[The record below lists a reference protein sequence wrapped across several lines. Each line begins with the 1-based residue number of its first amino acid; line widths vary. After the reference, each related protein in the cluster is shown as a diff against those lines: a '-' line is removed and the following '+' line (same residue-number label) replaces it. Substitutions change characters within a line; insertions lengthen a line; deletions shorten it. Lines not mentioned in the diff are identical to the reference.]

1 MVKNSRIF
9 KAIIAA
15 VLAAAIAIPTTFALH
30 TNVAYAASSSDIQNN
45 IDELEAEQ
53 DALKE
58 QQEAVAQELK
68 QLKAD
73 KKKQLEYKQALD
85 EQMVSIQK
93 EVIVINKKIKTLDK
107 QIKAKQAEIEDD
119 EKQITETFDKL
130 KQRIRALYLAGEAS
144 NLEIL
149 FNAEN
154 IADFADKVEVMKS
167 ITNNDTALID
177 TLKEELN
184 QVKDQKAEIEQK
196 RQEVS
201 DARSEL
207 EAKQK
212 EVQGLVEE
220 SNAVIAEINA
230 SEKEAN
236 SLANQLKS
244 EFNSRSDELAQ
255 AYKDYNAALS
265 KEEQKKRQEA
275 ANKVVDVDDDN
286 YNNDYNVPDNDNSGD
301 GSGSQ
306 GSGTANGQF
315 IWPAPGTTVITSGVG
330 PRWGTNHNGIDISS
344 GNAYGSPIVA
354 ADGGTVIV
362 AVHSGW
368 GGGYGL
374 HVMIDHGNGYTT
386 VYGHASSVLVNEGDK
401 VSQGQTIAYIGSTGD
416 STGPHLH
423 FEIRQN
429 GSICDPE
436 QYVSP

>member
-1 MVKNSRIF
+1 MNLMEKINENIKRGIRSWLNVSQANPYVFNINEMMDFEGNAIRNRIWYRGDSNELEQF
-9 KAIIAA
+9 YEQNAEYADKYKFWSSKSTPGLEMRKIHTGLPALTVRTLAA
-15 VLAAAIAIPTTFALH
+15 VVLPDMGEFEF
-30 TNVAYAASSSDIQNN
+30 SSEN
-45 IDELEAEQ
+45 E
-53 DALKE
+53 
-58 QQEAVAQELK
+58 K
-68 QLKAD
+68 Q
-73 KKKQLEYKQALD
+73 
-85 EQMVSIQK
+85 
-93 EVIVINKKIKTLDK
+93 K
-107 QIKAKQAEIEDD
+107 QIWKDIAKP
-119 EKQITETFDKL
+119 
-130 KQRIRALYLAGEAS
+130 
-144 NLEIL
+144 
-149 FNAEN
+149 EN
-154 IADFADKVEVMKS
+154 NNFADKVEVMKS

>member
-58 QQEAVAQELK
+58 QQESVAQELK

-236 SLANQLKS
+236 SLAN
-244 EFNSRSDELAQ
+244 LAQ

-330 PRWGTNHNGIDISS
+330 PRWVTNHNGIDISS

>member
-1 MVKNSRIF
+1 M
-9 KAIIAA
+9 
-15 VLAAAIAIPTTFALH
+15 
-30 TNVAYAASSSDIQNN
+30 
-45 IDELEAEQ
+45 
-53 DALKE
+53 
-58 QQEAVAQELK
+58 
-68 QLKAD
+68 
-73 KKKQLEYKQALD
+73 
-85 EQMVSIQK
+85 
-93 EVIVINKKIKTLDK
+93 
-107 QIKAKQAEIEDD
+107 
-119 EKQITETFDKL
+119 
-130 KQRIRALYLAGEAS
+130 
-144 NLEIL
+144 
-149 FNAEN
+149 
-154 IADFADKVEVMKS
+154 
-167 ITNNDTALID
+167 
-177 TLKEELN
+177 
-184 QVKDQKAEIEQK
+184 
-196 RQEVS
+196 
-201 DARSEL
+201 
-207 EAKQK
+207 
-212 EVQGLVEE
+212 
-220 SNAVIAEINA
+220 IAEINA